1 MIINKQSL
9 LDNGWERGPDGLL
22 TKFVRAGLQLW
33 ASHDHRAIFLESLV
47 GVGMSYELYHVKTME
62 DIAALIYLLTPWV
75 VMDTAP
81 LDDAIRARFAEG
93 GGSES

>member
-9 LDNGWERGPDGLL
+9 LDNGWELGQDGLL
-22 TKFVRAGLQLW
+22 TKFVRNGLQLW

-47 GVGMSYELYHVKTME
+47 GVGASYELYHVKTME
-62 DIAALIYLLTPWV
+62 DIAALIYLLSPWL

-81 LDDAIRARFAEG
+81 IDTAIRARFAEG
-93 GGSES
+93 GVNE